1 MAETK
6 TIELDI
12 KSNLGSL
19 KSQLREAQNEVNFLS
34 EKFGATS
41 TEAINA
47 AKAAATLKDKI
58 GDAKALTDAF
68 NPDAKFKS
76 LTSSIGGA
84 AGGFSAF
91 QGAMGLVG
99 AESKN
104 VEAALLKVQSAMA
117 LSQGLQ
123 QLGEARDSF
132 KQLGAVAKNVFSG
145 IKGAIAAT
153 GIGLLLV
160 GLGALYANW
169 DKIKDSLGG
178 VTAKQAE
185 LNRLSN
191 QHLLQEQ
198 LKYDRLKDQDN
209 ALRLQGVSER
219 DILKAKILQTGE
231 IIKAG
236 IQQVEMARKFRDEQ
250 IKTAQKNKEMLIS
263 VIDFI
268 QIPLSLILKS
278 ADAILNT
285 FGKKSTLNKDL
296 KDFQDREAS
305 LIFDPKDIKDKAN
318 KAINEQI
325 TANQKLL
332 AEQQAMQVQV
342 LNMDKEAALQ
352 RKQIR
357 DDAISLKQTEED
369 EARKKELEAEAQN
382 EANEEEAAA
391 SLFKDE
397 QDKAKKEQARI
408 DKIKKD
414 EQDIA
419 NFKLETAAFVL
430 EQERINELKAI
441 EDRKKLQKQKI
452 QMVVESLSILQDAT
466 TLFTA
471 KNDKDA
477 RTQFK
482 INKALSLSSA
492 IVNTALAVTGALTAG
507 GNPIKLATGIQFVE
521 AGIAAASGGVA
532 IAKIAATQYGGS
544 SGGGG
549 GNSLNSSPSPASNVT
564 SPITPNFN
572 IVGANGQNQLNGLN
586 QPIQAFVVSGQVTT
600 QQQLD
605 RNKLRN
611 ATF

>member
-19 KSQLREAQNEVNFLS
+19 KSQLRDAQNEVNALS

-47 AKAAATLKDKI
+47 AKAAAVLKDKI

-169 DKIKDSLGG
+169 DKIKGALGG
-178 VTAKQAE
+178 VTVKQAE
-185 LNRLSN
+185 LNRLSS
-191 QHLLQEQ
+191 QHLRQEQ
-198 LKYDRLKDQDN
+198 LKYERLKDQDN

-236 IQQVEMARKFRDEQ
+236 IQQVEMARKNRDEQ
-250 IKTAQKNKEMLIS
+250 IKTTQKNKEMLVS

-268 QIPLSLILKS
+268 QIPLSLILKTT
-278 ADAILNT
+278 DAILNA

-296 KDFQDREAS
+296 KEWEAS
-305 LIFDPKDIKDKAN
+305 LIFDPKDVKDKAD
-318 KAINEQI
+318 KTINEQI
-325 TANQKLL
+325 KANEKLL

-342 LNMDKEAALQ
+342 LNMDKEAASQ

-357 DDAISLKQTEED
+357 DDARLVKQKEED
-369 EARKKELEAEAQN
+369 EASKKELEAQAQN
-382 EANEEEAAA
+382 DAAEIEAEA
-391 SLFKDE
+391 LLIKIE
-397 QDKAKKEQARI
+397 QDKANKEQERI

-419 NFKLETAAFVL
+419 NFKLETDAYVL
-430 EQERINELKAI
+430 EQQRINDLKAI
-441 EDRKKLQKQKI
+441 EDHKKLQKQKV

-532 IAKIAATQYGGS
+532 IAKIASTQYGAN

-564 SPITPNFN
+564 NPITPSFN
-572 IVGANGQNQLNGLN
+572 IVGANGQNQLNALG
-586 QPIQAFVVSGQVTT
+586 QPIQAFVVSSAVTS
-600 QQQLD
+600 QQELD